1 MRAIDSERAVED
13 FGRRVAEE
21 RANHGRTQAEFAAR
35 IEVSLRYVQHIEAGY
50 QNVSITTAV
59 RFANAL
65 DVPLSSLFKL
75 PRTRRPKRGR
85 PRGTSRSS

>member
-1 MRAIDSERAVED
+1 MRAIDPERAVAD

-21 RANHGRTQAEFAAR
+21 RTRHGWTQAEFAAR
-35 IEVSLRYVQHIEAGY
+35 AEVSLRYAQHIEAGY

-65 DVPLSSLFKL
+65 DVPLWTLFKL

-85 PRGTSRSS
+85 PRGASRLT

>member
-1 MRAIDSERAVED
+1 MRTIDPERAVED

-21 RANHGRTQAEFAAR
+21 RTKRSWTQAAFAVR
-35 IEVSLRYVQHIEAGY
+35 LGVSLRYVQHIEAGY

-65 DVPLSSLFKL
+65 DTPLSALFKP
-75 PRTRRPKRGR
+75 PRTRRRKRGR
-85 PRGTSRSS
+85 PRGTARS

>member
-1 MRAIDSERAVED
+1 MRAINPERAVED

-21 RANHGRTQAEFAAR
+21 RTKHKWTQAEFAVLVG
-35 IEVSLRYVQHIEAGY
+35 VSLRYVQHIEAGY

-65 DVPLSSLFKL
+65 DVPLASLFKP

-85 PRGTSRSS
+85 PRGTAR

>member
-1 MRAIDSERAVED
+1 MRPINPERAVED

-21 RANHGRTQAEFAAR
+21 RTKHKWTQAEFAVR
-35 IEVSLRYVQHIEAGY
+35 VGVSLRYVQHIEAGY

-65 DVPLSSLFKL
+65 DVPLSALFKP

-85 PRGTSRSS
+85 PRGRD